1 MTNRP
6 ALPLLADGFPP
17 EPGVLAQWLAGL
29 SKDVTEVVIDPVPAI
44 SAHLPACL
52 AAAGITHVVTSAR
65 AQNVRWYAP
74 TGAAVAV
81 NAATDTGK
89 PWRGDLP
96 DASLASTADDPAR
109 SHETRLRQAAAATAV
124 WPDGRMPAPVA
135 GTLVAWNPSPL
146 ARRAIVAFP
155 ALKTPAE
162 GRAPWG
168 LRDPT
173 TGARHPLQV
182 IEGALGPE
190 WLASLPLEAMEV
202 ATFLPELDPVDG
214 GAPWDVSEEILDNGL
229 VRVEFDLYG
238 NIGRL
243 CFGGRFVPIAAPLLR
258 AGQGDALL
266 TASPARCTVLETGP
280 VRARLAITRELPGCV
295 LHLIFTLHAFDPC
308 LRVSVAWDGELH
320 GRWLD
325 VSTAIGG
332 QPWQRSVGWMPDRIH
347 DDGTRWHHGLAWARL
362 DDGDGGG
369 LTVTGSRPWNARSNG
384 SALFV
389 AAQAGL
395 TLTLSDPRL
404 SDPST
409 TAERWVTPALAVGPT
424 PGQQPFRLVMPAGV
438 SPLWLRRSQDGIWSL
453 TLAEQRGRAARGWL
467 FPRPSDRAWLTD
479 LRGRPHRACAQT
491 PEQDGFQID
500 LAAGAIHILHWRET
514 TPKSAAT

>member
-1 MTNRP
+1 MPNRP

-17 EPGVLAQWLAGL
+17 DPGVLAQWLSGL
-29 SKDVTEVVIDPVPAI
+29 PPEATEVVIDPVPAI

-65 AQNVRWYAP
+65 ANDVRWFAP
-74 TGAAVAV
+74 TGAQVAV
-81 NAATDTGK
+81 NASTDTGK

-96 DASLASTADDPAR
+96 DASLASDAADPAR

-124 WPDGRMPAPVA
+124 WPDGRVPAPIP
-135 GTLVAWNPSPL
+135 GELVAWNPSPL

-155 ALKTPAE
+155 AAAE

-168 LRDPT
+168 LRDPR

-190 WLASLPLEAMEV
+190 WLTSLPLEALEV
-202 ATFLPELDPVDG
+202 ATFTAEPDPVDG

-229 VRVEFDLYG
+229 VRVELDLYG
-238 NIGRL
+238 NVNRL
-243 CFGGRFVPIAAPLLR
+243 CFGGRFVPLAAPLLR
-258 AGQGDALL
+258 AGRGKELL
-266 TASPARCTVLETGP
+266 TVSPARCTVLETGP
-280 VRARLAITRELPGCV
+280 VRARLAITRELPGGV

-308 LRVSVAWDGELH
+308 LRVSVAWDGDLH
-320 GRWLD
+320 DRWLD
-325 VSTAIGG
+325 LSTAITG
-332 QPWQRSVGWMPDRIH
+332 QPWQRSVGWMPDHIQ

-369 LTVTGSRPWNARSNG
+369 LTVSGSRPWSARSDG
-384 SALFV
+384 SALFLG
-389 AAQAGL
+389 AQAGF

-404 SDPST
+404 CDPST
-409 TAERWVTPALAVGPT
+409 VSERWGQPALAVGPT
-424 PGQQPFRLVMPAGV
+424 PPEQPFRLVMPAGV
-438 SPLWLRRSQDGIWSL
+438 SPLWLRRSQEGVWSV
-453 TLAEQRGRAARGWL
+453 TLVEQRGRAARGWL

-491 PEQDGFQID
+491 PEHDGFQID
-500 LAAGAIHILHWRET
+500 LAAGAIQILHWRET
-514 TPKSAAT
+514 SPESVAT